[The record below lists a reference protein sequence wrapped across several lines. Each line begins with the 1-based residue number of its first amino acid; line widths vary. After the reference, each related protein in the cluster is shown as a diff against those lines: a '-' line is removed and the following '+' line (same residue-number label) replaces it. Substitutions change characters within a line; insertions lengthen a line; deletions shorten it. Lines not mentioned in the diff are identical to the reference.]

1 MMKTL
6 THQLSWFFIA
16 TITSLALYLAFIVT
30 KSHQIE
36 QYQRAYLSLSN
47 NVIKAREE
55 LHYFNHQDHKAYD
68 AYSLQLVEAEIKANA
83 LYNTLSKN
91 QDNWLNRMVISTD
104 EVIDQ
109 AKAINK
115 NISSFVTDL
124 ETLLRLKVSN
134 EYSTLTTSLL
144 EEELL
149 DTLKSPEDKL
159 YVSELTLKGALVS
172 LPSPTLQGNTTFQSL
187 QNYISFR
194 ERIKA
199 ESKNKEKDIMTNG
212 VKEDLAKQ
220 NNYWLEEAKT
230 IKLHAFI
237 TMLLFA
243 LSIAAYF
250 YLQLRERLLQTL
262 DIQHKLSASEKE
274 KSTLALVAE
283 HAQDAI
289 VMTDKEGYTTWVNN
303 SFLSLS
309 GYSFDD
315 VIGKKPG
322 DILQGENTSQA
333 EVARISEALKQ
344 GHSIESELINYHKN
358 GTPYWIDIAINP
370 TFDIHGNLQSF
381 IAVERDST
389 KRKALEQDLASA
401 AKQAEVSN
409 QAKST
414 FLATMSHELRTP
426 LNGILGMAQI
436 IESNIQDPENHKQ
449 IEVLLES
456 GEHLLSLLN
465 DILDFSKIEEN
476 KLELE
481 CTKFQFNDV
490 INPIAHTYQQ
500 ICTSKGLELVI
511 KNELSPNATF
521 NGDKSR
527 IRQIIFNLISNAVKF
542 THQGTI
548 SLSFKH
554 TLAANNQQGVTIV
567 VKDSGIGIR
576 QERLANIFDP
586 FTQAESS
593 TTRQYGGTGL
603 GLAIVKQL
611 VEIMNGHISVNSEL
625 GKGTEFKVTIAL
637 DTSIEKASTQPLIS
651 GNTTALADRHI
662 SALCEAITPQ
672 KHATTDTAQH
682 NTEDT
687 HQRRE
692 PQVSSADNNQHQKAL
707 KILIVEDNKINA
719 LVAKTFCQRQGYQ
732 ASVAENGQVALE
744 RLKEESFDLVLMDNH
759 MPVMDGV
766 SATQAIRQELKLPTV
781 IFACT
786 ADIFQEAHDN
796 FIQAGANFV
805 LTKPIQ
811 EKGFIEAINQHLPA
825 IMENQSR
832 LHITALQPDFNVIAL
847 TRHTQAAITE
857 LAVTEAE
864 INISD
869 LQKIDGNKSI
879 NEYLHI
885 FIDSAEEG
893 INSLIIAYGDQNIEM
908 IHFFAQSISELADNY
923 SIPRLINLTAEIQ
936 QQTGQNH
943 LPKIHLMQQ
952 FINLLEVNIHQSSRL
967 IDSKERQQSSDNKS
981 VNSPQQS

>member
-16 TITSLALYLAFIVT
+16 AITSLALYLAFIVT
-30 KSHQIE
+30 KSHQVE

-47 NVIKAREE
+47 NVMKAREE

-68 AYSLQLVEAEIKANA
+68 TYSLQLVEAEIKASA

-109 AKAINK
+109 AKAIKK

-144 EEELL
+144 KEELL
-149 DTLKSPEDKL
+149 DTLKNPEDKL

-220 NNYWLEEAKT
+220 NSYWLEEAKT

-262 DIQHKLSASEKE
+262 DIQRKLSASEKE

-315 VIGKKPG
+315 IIGKKPG

-333 EVARISEALKQ
+333 EVVRISDALKQ
-344 GHSIESELINYHKN
+344 GQSIESELINYHKN
-358 GTPYWIDIAINP
+358 GTEYWINIAINP

-389 KRKALEQDLASA
+389 KRKALEQDLAA
-401 AKQAEVSN
+401 AAELAEVSN
-409 QAKST
+409 KAKST

-436 IESNIQDPENHKQ
+436 IESNIQDPEHHKQ
-449 IEVLLES
+449 IQVLLES

-490 INPIAHTYQQ
+490 INPIAHTYRQ
-500 ICTSKGLELVI
+500 ICTDKGLKFVI
-511 KNELSPNATF
+511 KNELSPHATF

-548 SLSFKH
+548 SLLFKH

-567 VKDSGIGIR
+567 IKDSGIGIR
-576 QERLANIFDP
+576 QERLENIFDP

-611 VEIMNGHISVNSEL
+611 VEIMNGHMSVNSEL

-637 DTSIEKASTQPLIS
+637 GTSIEKTSPQPLIS
-651 GNTTALADRHI
+651 GNTT
-662 SALCEAITPQ
+662 
-672 KHATTDTAQH
+672 QH

-811 EKGFIEAINQHLPA
+811 EKGFIDAINQHLPA
-825 IMENQSR
+825 IMKNQSR
-832 LHITALQPDFNVIAL
+832 ASITAPSQPNFNIIAL
-847 TRHTQAAITE
+847 TRHTQATITE

-864 INISD
+864 INIQELD
-869 LQKIDGNKSI
+869 RIDGGKNI
-879 NEYLHI
+879 NEYLQV
-885 FIDSAEEG
+885 FIDSAEES
-893 INSLIIAYGDQNIEM
+893 INSLIIAYGDQNIEL

-923 SIPRLINLTAEIQ
+923 SIPRLINLTAEIKK
-936 QQTGQNH
+936 QTSQNH
-943 LPKIHLMQQ
+943 LPNIHLMQQ

-967 IDSKERQQSSDNKS
+967 IGHKKRQNTLKNQNLDSQLQ
-981 VNSPQQS
+981 